1 MKVIITIFLTTCLF
15 VGLGVYYTFL
25 GYRSAF
31 EADQACHAKKW
42 EDFGESDKYG
52 CDHDLETDQ
61 WILYEVGLNHSPAK
75 VLKRFHY
82 QIFPVIEVDLIE
94 EFI

>member
-1 MKVIITIFLTTCLF
+1 MKLF
-15 VGLGVYYTFL
+15 IALITFL
-25 GYRSAF
+25 LITSGAIYFWSGYRSAF

-61 WILYEVGLNHSPAK
+61 WILYEGGLNHSPAK

-94 EFI
+94 EII